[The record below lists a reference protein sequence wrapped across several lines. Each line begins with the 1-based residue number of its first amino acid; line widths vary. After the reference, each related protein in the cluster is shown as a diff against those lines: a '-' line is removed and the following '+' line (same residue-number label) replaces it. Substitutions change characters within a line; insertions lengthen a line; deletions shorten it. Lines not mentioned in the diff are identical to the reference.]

1 MAWFGERVP
10 ARVTFCHLTMVQR
23 TGSVGKSPSVAEQC
37 DANIYSLIHRQVRW
51 VLVKSIEAQSP
62 DGVVWRKGASS
73 GDLLSLDHGSKGR
86 GLLAKCPSVAEQCDA
101 NIYSL
106 IHRQV
111 RWVLVK
117 SIQAPSPD
125 GVVWRKGAS
134 SGDLLSLDHGSKD
147 GVCWQKVL
155 V

>member
-10 ARVTFCHLTMVQR
+10 ARVTFCHLTMVKRTGSVGKSPSVAEQCDANIYSLIHRQAPSPDGVVWRKGASSGDLLSLDHGSKR

-86 GLLAKCPSVAEQCDA
+86 GLLAK
-101 NIYSL
+101 
-106 IHRQV
+106 
-111 RWVLVK
+111 VLV
-117 SIQAPSPD
+117 
-125 GVVWRKGAS
+125 
-134 SGDLLSLDHGSKD
+134 
-147 GVCWQKVL
+147 
-155 V
+155 

>member
-86 GLLAKCPSVAEQCDA
+86 GLLAK
-101 NIYSL
+101 
-106 IHRQV
+106 
-111 RWVLVK
+111 VLV
-117 SIQAPSPD
+117 
-125 GVVWRKGAS
+125 
-134 SGDLLSLDHGSKD
+134 
-147 GVCWQKVL
+147 
-155 V
+155 

>member
-10 ARVTFCHLTMVQR
+10 ARVTFCHLTMVQ
-23 TGSVGKSPSVAEQC
+23 K
-37 DANIYSLIHRQVRW
+37 
-51 VLVKSIEAQSP
+51 
-62 DGVVWRKGASS
+62 DGVCWQKS
-73 GDLLSLDHGSKGR
+73 
-86 GLLAKCPSVAEQCDA
+86 PSVAEQCDA

-134 SGDLLSLDHGSKD
+134 SGDLLSLDHGSK
-147 GVCWQKVL
+147 GRGLLAKVL